1 MIPNYLKIVLM
12 KKPLALLGAL
22 PLVLLL
28 AACGSSANGDDDT
41 TTVVASFY
49 PFAFV
54 AEQVG
59 GTHVE
64 VENLTSPGAEPHDL
78 ELKPKQVGDVQ
89 NAELVVYQQHFQ
101 AAVDEAVKQADRP
114 AKDTIDVASI
124 VKLKPLQEGA
134 EDGHDHGE
142 EGHEDEGHEEEGHA
156 DEGHEEEEDPHVWLD
171 PQNMVEI
178 TKSIEAKLSAVDPDH
193 ASDYAANAAK
203 LTSELE
209 TLGTEFETGL
219 KTCKTRT
226 IVTSHAAFQYLAAR
240 YGLNQVPIAGLDPSN
255 EPSPA
260 QLADITDLVRKDK
273 ITTIFT
279 EELVSPAIAKTIAK
293 ETGAKTA
300 TLDPIEG
307 LSDATKGQTY
317 LTLMHKNLETLREA
331 NSCT

>member
-1 MIPNYLKIVLM
+1 M
-12 KKPLALLGAL
+12 KKPFALLGAL
-22 PLVLLL
+22 PLALLL
-28 AACGSSANGDDDT
+28 AACGSSANGEDDT
-41 TTVVASFY
+41 TSVVASFY

-59 GTHVE
+59 GTHVD

-89 NAELVVYQQHFQ
+89 NADLVVFQQHFQ

-114 AKDTIDVASI
+114 AKDTIDVASV

-142 EGHEDEGHEEEGHA
+142 D
-156 DEGHEEEEDPHVWLD
+156 GHEEEEDPHVWLD

-178 TKSIEAKLSAVDPDH
+178 TKSIEARLSAVDPDH

-203 LTSELE
+203 LISELE

-219 KTCKTRT
+219 KACRTRT

-240 YGLNQVPIAGLDPSN
+240 YDLTQVPIAGLDPAN
-255 EPSPA
+255 EPSPS
-260 QLADITDLVRKDK
+260 QLADITNLVRKDK

-279 EELVSPAIAKTIAK
+279 EELVSPAIADTIAK

>member
-1 MIPNYLKIVLM
+1 MIPNYLRIIVM

-28 AACGSSANGDDDT
+28 AACGSSSKGDDGT
-41 TTVVASFY
+41 TQVVASFY

-59 GTHVE
+59 GSHVD
-64 VENLTSPGAEPHDL
+64 VENLTSPGVEPHDL

-89 NAELVVYQQHFQ
+89 GADLVVYEKHFQ
-101 AAVDEAVKQADRP
+101 AAVDDAVKQADRST
-114 AKDTIDVASI
+114 KDSVDVASV
-124 VKLKPLQEGA
+124 VKLKPLQAGA
-134 EDGHDHGE
+134 EEEGHDHG
-142 EGHEDEGHEEEGHA
+142 D
-156 DEGHEEEEDPHVWLD
+156 EDPHTWLD
-171 PQNMVEI
+171 PDNMIAV
-178 TKSIEAKLSAVDPDH
+178 TKAVEAKLSTVDPDH
-193 ASDYAANAAK
+193 ASEYAANAAK

-209 TLGTEFETGL
+209 TLGTDFTTGL
-219 KTCKTRT
+219 KTCKRRT

-240 YGLNQVPIAGLDPSN
+240 YDLTQVPIAGIDPAN
-255 EPSPA
+255 EPSPS
-260 QLADITDLVRKDK
+260 QLADITNLVRKEK

-293 ETGAKTA
+293 ETGVTTA

-317 LTLMHKNLETLREA
+317 LTLMHRNLETLRKA